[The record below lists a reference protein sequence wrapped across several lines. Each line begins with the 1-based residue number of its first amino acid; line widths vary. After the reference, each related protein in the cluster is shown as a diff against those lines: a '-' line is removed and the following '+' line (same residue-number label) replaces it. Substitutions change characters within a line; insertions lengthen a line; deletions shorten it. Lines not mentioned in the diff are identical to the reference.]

1 MKFWFTKKTPKD
13 VYDGKAPY
21 DATVERVLRVV
32 QEVRSTPAEADRDV
46 FDFGEAMRPNAEQS
60 PTAQP
65 DPAPT
70 PYVFAPA
77 PPMVSRTERDE
88 MERRVASY
96 RAFQM
101 KLNDDRE
108 ARIRRTMEDIR
119 AGLKR
124 SAPDSTQH

>member
-1 MKFWFTKKTPKD
+1 
-13 VYDGKAPY
+13 
-21 DATVERVLRVV
+21 VLRVA

-46 FDFGEAMRPNAEQS
+46 FDFVEAMRPTAEHS
-60 PTAQP
+60 PTAEPNLIAQP
-65 DPAPT
+65 EPAPT

-77 PPMVSRTERDE
+77 RPMVSRTERDD

-101 KLNDDRE
+101 KLNEDRE